1 MKLLIRIIAIKI
13 IFLFGTYANA
23 NDVDDWLAGLKT
35 KYDGTELVFAMT
47 SHPGTDGIQ
56 ALVPEFTKK
65 TGIKISFDL
74 LGKKIGMTRE
84 FYRTGQLVPV
94 TVLKVEKARVIQVIE
109 EEKRGYKAVQLGYG
123 KIKNSKLT
131 KSMKGVFAKKNTE
144 AKKKLK
150 EFRVNDTSVYKEGNE
165 FGLEIFKD
173 IKFVDTRSK
182 TIGKGFA
189 GAMKRHNFGGLRA
202 SHGVSISHRAHGSTG
217 HSQDPGKVF
226 KGKKMA
232 GHMGDKLR
240 TMQNIEIIKTD
251 LENELLYLKGSIPGS
266 KNSEVMVKK
275 SIKNISK
282 MTIGEKQAAAE
293 EAKKTPEKKKK

>member
-1 MKLLIRIIAIKI
+1 MSEIA
-13 IFLFGTYANA
+13 
-23 NDVDDWLAGLKT
+23 
-35 KYDGTELVFAMT
+35 
-47 SHPGTDGIQ
+47 
-56 ALVPEFTKK
+56 
-65 TGIKISFDL
+65 L

-84 FYRTGQLVPV
+84 FYKTGQLVPV
-94 TVLKVEKARVIQVIE
+94 TVLKMEKARVIQVIDK
-109 EEKRGYKAVQLGYG
+109 EKRGYKAIQLGYG

-131 KSMKGVFAKKNTE
+131 KSMKGYFAKKNTE
-144 AKKKLK
+144 AKKTLK
-150 EFRVNDTSVYKEGNE
+150 EFRVENIDNFKEGNE

-173 IKFVDTRSK
+173 IKFVDTKSK

-202 SHGVSISHRAHGSTG
+202 SHGVSISHRSHGSTG
-217 HSQDPGKVF
+217 QRQDPGKVF

-266 KNSEVMVKK
+266 KNAEILVKK
-275 SIKNISK
+275 SVKNIK
-282 MTIGEKQAAAE
+282 KLTIEEKIKAAE
-293 EAKKTPEKKKK
+293 EAKKTPDKKKK